1 MKIGPGNNKKIRT
14 GQTARAGKGSKA
26 GKPST
31 GRTGAK
37 GHAASDH
44 VEISVHAREVQEAL
58 DQAASAPEIRAEKVA
73 PLKAAV
79 EDGSYHRPSEAI
91 AEKIVDEMKEMRR
104 K

>member
-1 MKIGPGNNKKIRT
+1 MKIGPGNHKKIRT
-14 GQTARAGKGSKA
+14 GQTAGSAKSGKA
-26 GKPST
+26 GKAST
-31 GRTGAK
+31 GGARAK
-37 GHAASDH
+37 GHASSDH
-44 VEISVHAREVQEAL
+44 VEISLHAREVQEAL
-58 DQAASAPEIRAEKVA
+58 DLAVSAPEIRTDKVA

>member
-1 MKIGPGNNKKIRT
+1 MKIGPGNNKKIRA
-14 GQTARAGKGSKA
+14 GQTAGTTKSGKARKA
-26 GKPST
+26 ST
-31 GRTGAK
+31 TQTGAK
-37 GHAASDH
+37 NHATSDH

-58 DQAASAPEIRAEKVA
+58 DLATSAPEIRTEKVA

-79 EDGSYHRPSEAI
+79 EDGSYHRPSDLV

>member
-1 MKIGPGNNKKIRT
+1 MKIGPGNNKKIRA
-14 GQTARAGKGSKA
+14 GQTAGSGKSGKA
-26 GKPST
+26 GKASAGQT
-31 GRTGAK
+31 RAK
-37 GHAASDH
+37 GHATSDH

-58 DQAASAPEIRAEKVA
+58 DLAASAPEIRTEKVA

-79 EDGSYHRPSEAI
+79 EDGSYHRPSEAV